1 MKKTILLFA
10 LFAFAVVGTQAQTKA
25 CCASKDKA
33 KAAATCSS
41 ADKAEA
47 KASCTSADKALLEK
61 AAAADATVEA
71 RTAEDGSTYYVR
83 KVAGE
88 NGETSYV
95 PVKYCTKAGKF
106 INESPSEG
114 CSGDKAEAKATSADG
129 KTKACCAEGAKK
141 GKACCAKKAEKSDE
155 G

>member
-25 CCASKDKA
+25 CTGHKDKTEA
-33 KAAATCSS
+33 KAACS
-41 ADKAEA
+41 
-47 KASCTSADKALLEK
+47 SADKALLEK